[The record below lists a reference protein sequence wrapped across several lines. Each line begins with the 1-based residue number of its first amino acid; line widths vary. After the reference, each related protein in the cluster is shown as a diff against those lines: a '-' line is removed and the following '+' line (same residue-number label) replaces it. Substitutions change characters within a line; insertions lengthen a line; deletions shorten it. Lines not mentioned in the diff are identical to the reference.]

1 MEPEILPIE
10 DEKKERLDRLSDDYW
25 VIDNAPA
32 GVTKRQLEALARRL
46 KISMRAMATLLRVS
60 ERTLSRYDRE
70 KLLKESVSE
79 HILQIKRAV
88 DVGEDVFGDPERFLR
103 WLRHSCEALGGKV
116 PIKLL
121 GSITGARLVRDELVR
136 IDYGVPY

>member
-1 MEPEILPIE
+1 METEIRPIKN
-10 DEKKERLDRLSDDYW
+10 EKKEWLDRLSDDYW
-25 VIDNAPA
+25 IIENAPA

-46 KISMRAMATLLRVS
+46 KISMRAMAALLKVS

-79 HILQIKRAV
+79 HILQIERV
-88 DVGEDVFGDPERFLR
+88 VEVGEDVFGDPEQFLR
-103 WLRHSCEALGGKV
+103 WLRHSCEALGDKV
-116 PIKLL
+116 PVKLL

>member
-1 MEPEILPIE
+1 METEIGPSK
-10 DEKKERLDRLSDDYW
+10 DEKSEWLDRLSDDYW
-25 VIDNAPA
+25 VIENAPS

-46 KISMRAMATLLRVS
+46 AISMRAMAALLKVS

-79 HILQIKRAV
+79 HILQIERV
-88 DVGEDVFGDPERFLR
+88 VEVGEDVFGDPARFLR
-103 WLRHSCEALGGKV
+103 WLRHPCEALGGRK
-116 PIKLL
+116 PAKLL

>member
-32 GVTKRQLEALARRL
+32 GVTKRQLEYLAGRL
-46 KISMRAMATLLRVS
+46 KISMRAMAKLLRVS
-60 ERTLSRYDRE
+60 ERTLSRYDPE

-79 HILQIKRAV
+79 HILQIERAV
-88 DVGEDVFGDPERFLR
+88 DVGQDVFGDPELFLN
-103 WLRHSCEALGGKV
+103 WLRHSCEALGGKL
-116 PIKLL
+116 PIDLL
-121 GSITGARLVRDELVR
+121 GSITGARLVCDELVR

>member
-10 DEKKERLDRLSDDYW
+10 DEKNGSLDRLSDDYW

-32 GVTKRQLEALARRL
+32 GVTKRQLEDLAGRL
-46 KISMRAMATLLRVS
+46 KISMRAIAKLLRVS
-60 ERTLSRYDRE
+60 ERTLSRYDRK
-70 KLLKESVSE
+70 KLLNESVSE
-79 HILQIKRAV
+79 HILQIERV
-88 DVGEDVFGDPERFLR
+88 VEIGEDVFGNPERFLR
-103 WLRHSCEALGGKV
+103 WLRDSCEALGGKV

-121 GSITGARLVRDELVR
+121 GSITGARLVRDELIR

>member
-32 GVTKRQLEALARRL
+32 GVTKRQLEYLAGRL
-46 KISMRAMATLLRVS
+46 KISMRAMAKLLRIS
-60 ERTLSRYDRE
+60 ERTLSRYDPE

-79 HILQIKRAV
+79 HILQIERAV
-88 DVGEDVFGDPERFLR
+88 DVGQDVFGDPELFLR
-103 WLRHSCEALGGKV
+103 WLRHSCEALGGQL

-121 GSITGARLVRDELVR
+121 GSITGARLVCDELVR

>member
-1 MEPEILPIE
+1 MESEILPID
-10 DEKKERLDRLSDDYW
+10 DEKKERLDRLTDDYW

-88 DVGEDVFGDPERFLR
+88 DIGEDVFGDPERFLR
-103 WLRHSCEALGGKV
+103 WLRHSCGALGGKV
-116 PIKLL
+116 PIKTARVDNR
-121 GSITGARLVRDELVR
+121 SKAGA
-136 IDYGVPY
+136 